1 MENANKMNRMTADL
15 AAFQK
20 RTKEKRQADPVPE
33 VEIEITE
40 EEDDSPETLSNILLR
55 LSGLLLESSAM
66 AVKAA
71 FRAGLTETEDA
82 DTDEDEE
89 EADDNDE
96 DDDCGNCPYGG
107 RCGDEYGTMLLVA
120 RPGGNNSILTTD
132 ELEEELGEDPFG
144 QDNVFGVKPVPGTED
159 LYYTIP
165 EKKPLKRGG
174 KTYYRQPVVIFGVDE
189 ESGEV
194 VSPGAKQLYAAM
206 RYFEDASTTIKTRGG
221 SEAAVFCLD

>member
-1 MENANKMNRMTADL
+1 MENTNKMNRMTADM
-15 AAFQK
+15 AAFVK
-20 RTKEKRQADPVPE
+20 LMKGTRQTDSVQ
-33 VEIEITE
+33 EIEIDITG
-40 EEDDSPETLSNILLR
+40 EDDENPETLSGILLR
-55 LSGLLLESSAM
+55 LSGMLLGGSA
-66 AVKAA
+66 AAAKASLY
-71 FRAGLTETEDA
+71 AGLMESRSKNA
-82 DTDEDEE
+82 DEE
-89 EADDNDE
+89 E
-96 DDDCGNCPYGG
+96 DDDDDACDSCPYVGG
-107 RCGDEYGTMLLVA
+107 RCGAGYGTMLLVA

-144 QDNVFGVKPVPGTED
+144 QDNVFGVKSVPGTED

-174 KTYYRQPVVIFGVDE
+174 KTYYRQPAVIFGVDE

>member
-1 MENANKMNRMTADL
+1 MENTNKMNRMTADM
-15 AAFQK
+15 AAFAKLIK
-20 RTKEKRQADPVPE
+20 RTRQTDPVPE
-33 VEIEITE
+33 IEIDITD
-40 EEDDSPETLSNILLR
+40 EDDESPETLSGILLR
-55 LSGLLLESSAM
+55 LSGMLLGGSA
-66 AVKAA
+66 AAAKASLY
-71 FRAGLTETEDA
+71 AGLMESRSKNA
-82 DTDEDEE
+82 DEE
-89 EADDNDE
+89 E
-96 DDDCGNCPYGG
+96 DDDDDACDSCPYVGG
-107 RCGDEYGTMLLVA
+107 RCGAGYGTMLLVA

-174 KTYYRQPVVIFGVDE
+174 KTYYRQPAVIFGVDE